1 MLSRWFPVGSNP
13 AFWRVAFALLLSLL
27 FHIILLGFV
36 HIDLSIFE
44 PEKEV
49 IEVRFAS
56 LVKTPLPEPVQEV
69 APAMK
74 KSSLPEPPVAVEQPA
89 SIEPEQSLPVTPAVE
104 PVTQEQLSPEV
115 FAQENVAPQPE
126 EFIPEMTQDTQPV
139 PDAQPEPVINEV
151 AADTQPLS
159 FVETE
164 FDILRGIDGTK
175 IGQTKIH
182 YQSRDDG
189 TYVIESDSEAK
200 GLASLFISGKL
211 IQRSEGSVTENGL
224 QPTSFLYQYDSS
236 SKLQR
241 ASFDWENRRL
251 TLETGKGTQTMRLP
265 RDAQD
270 LISFMYQFMFV
281 PPLQEMQ
288 LNITNGKRLKAY
300 GYSFVGEEDLSTK
313 IGIVRAMHLENIND
327 DGDEKNEIWLAVDS
341 RFLPVKIRKTEKDG
355 SVIEQVVTNIKTD
368 ILQ

>member
-1 MLSRWFPVGSNP
+1 MLSRWFPAGNSP
-13 AFWRVAFALLLSLL
+13 AVWRVVFALLLSLL
-27 FHIILLGFV
+27 LHLILLGFV

-56 LVKTPLPEPVQEV
+56 LVKTPPPVQEV
-69 APAMK
+69 EPEMK
-74 KSSLPEPPVAVEQPA
+74 KPSSPPEPPEAVESSPIEAEQP
-89 SIEPEQSLPVTPAVE
+89 LPVSPAIE
-104 PVTQEQLSPEV
+104 SVTHEQISSEV
-115 FAQENVAPQPE
+115 FAEENVAHEPE
-126 EFIPEMTQDTQPV
+126 EVIPEMTQDTQPV
-139 PDAQPEPVINEV
+139 LDTQPEPVINEV

-164 FDILRGIDGTK
+164 FDILRGIDGNK

-182 YQSRDDG
+182 YQSRYDG
-189 TYVIESDSEAK
+189 SYLIESESEAK

-211 IQRSEGSVTENGL
+211 IQRSEGKVTENGL

-241 ASFDWENRRL
+241 ASFDWGNRRI
-251 TLETGKGTQTMRLP
+251 TLETSKGTQTMRLP

-270 LISFMYQFMFV
+270 LVSFMYQFMFV

-327 DGDEKNEIWLAVDS
+327 DGDEKNEIWLAVDY

-355 SVIEQVVTNIKTD
+355 NVIEQVVTNIKTD